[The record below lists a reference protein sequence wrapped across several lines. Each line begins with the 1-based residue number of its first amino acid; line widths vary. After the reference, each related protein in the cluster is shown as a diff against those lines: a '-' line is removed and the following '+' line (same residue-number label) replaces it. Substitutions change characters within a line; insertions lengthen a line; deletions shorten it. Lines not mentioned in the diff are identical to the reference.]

1 VPPSP
6 SPTGAMA
13 PNLQRL
19 RSCAG
24 LTFFLAVCGGVF
36 ALNGVITALSVENWY
51 PGLIKPPGT
60 PPDWVFP
67 LVWGAIFVLMALGGW
82 HAWRSCGPGSCGPAM
97 TRFACQLGLNLGWTA
112 LFFGLRSPT
121 LALLEL
127 PLLLAAIGVTITTFW
142 RIAPLAALA
151 LVPYLFWVSYA
162 AYLNA
167 GILLL
172 NRLSGFPGHGASLVT
187 GLGLV

>member
-1 VPPSP
+1 
-6 SPTGAMA
+6 MA
-13 PNLQRL
+13 SILGCFRA
-19 RSCAG
+19 CAG
-24 LTFFLAVCGGVF
+24 LAFFLGICAGVF
-36 ALNGVITALSVENWY
+36 ALNGVITSLSIEDWY
-51 PGLIKPPGT
+51 PGLIKPTGT

-67 LVWGAIFVLMALGGW
+67 LVWGPLFVLMALAGW
-82 HAWRSCGPGSCGPAM
+82 HAWRSCSPGSCGPAM

-151 LVPYLFWVSYA
+151 LVPYLLWVSYA

-167 GILLL
+167 GILFL
-172 NRLSGFPGHGASLVT
+172 NRLSGFPGRGPSLAT